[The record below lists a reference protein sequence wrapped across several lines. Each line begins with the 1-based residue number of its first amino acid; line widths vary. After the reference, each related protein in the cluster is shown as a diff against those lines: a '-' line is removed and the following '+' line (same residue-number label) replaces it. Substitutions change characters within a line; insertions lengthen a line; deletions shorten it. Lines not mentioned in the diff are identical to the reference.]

1 MKKFYYIAMLLSLA
15 ATNVAA
21 EEFLPIFE
29 PGKMFVY
36 QYTDMQGDY
45 TCRLEYQ
52 EETVVDG
59 KKCVNAKYSKENTVY
74 GGTYVSVR
82 TFRESDGC
90 CREYITNAAT
100 FVPYED
106 FNVKAGDVVPM
117 WEHVYDAEGEKI
129 IYPSIDDYHSEV
141 FPWTICKVKEVDSI
155 EVNGIKRRR
164 VRFEDVYAY
173 NIVDEPTEC
182 IWVEGIGSNAPDML
196 VFWSEI
202 PISWTYRYSG
212 DQIFTECYK
221 DGKCIFT
228 EADFHAPA
236 LTELREIEADKAAEG
251 TLYDL
256 SGRRVDHPRRGQI
269 YVSNGRKFRF

>member
-1 MKKFYYIAMLLSLA
+1 MLLSLA

-36 QYTDMQGDY
+36 QFYEMDGYYQ
-45 TCRLEYQ
+45 CSLEYQ
-52 EETVVDG
+52 DDTEVDG
-59 KKCVNAKYSKENTVY
+59 KKCVNVKFSKEDPFYKQTD
-74 GGTYVSVR
+74 VSVR
-82 TFRESDGC
+82 TFLEADGC
-90 CREYITNAAT
+90 CQEYIAYGST
-100 FVPYED
+100 FVPFVD
-106 FNVKAGDVVPM
+106 FNVKAGDELQK
-117 WEHVYDAEGEKI
+117 WAYNDNIEGERI
-129 IYPSIDDYHSEV
+129 FYPSTDDNYSNFYPETV
-141 FPWTICKVKEVDSI
+141 CKVKETDTI

-164 VRFEDVYAY
+164 VRFDGAFAY
-173 NIVDEPTEC
+173 NIKKEPTEC

-196 VFWSEI
+196 NF
-202 PISWTYRYSG
+202 PIVVPTTPMS
-212 DQIFTECYK
+212 DKIFTECYK

-236 LTELREIEADKAAEG
+236 LTELREIEASDKAADG

-256 SGRRVDHPRRGQI
+256 SGRRVDQPRRGQI